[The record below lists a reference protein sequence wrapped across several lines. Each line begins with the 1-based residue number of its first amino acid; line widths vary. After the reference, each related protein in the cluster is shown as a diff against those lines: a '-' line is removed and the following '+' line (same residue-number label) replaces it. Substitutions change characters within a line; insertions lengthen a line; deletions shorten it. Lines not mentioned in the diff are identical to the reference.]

1 MMKRFFTSDSES
13 DMLIAVAANFYD
25 LKTEELINMAIK
37 NEFLPVTE
45 PFRTEAAYILQRKAE
60 GQLNDW
66 EIKQCMSRGVR
77 ALGLRPIRN
86 EENLKEFFARY
97 HLSDVVSDSSIT
109 ENDTL
114 GKATV
119 EIYTILDKELPADN
133 IDGTYLLETIF
144 ANWDSLWHVKAVYD
158 ILATFAFC
166 CKPNQPFGWYEGIQF
181 LVRIERDAMNEWN
194 GIQG

>member
-1 MMKRFFTSDSES
+1 MKRFFTSDSES

-119 EIYTILDKELPADN
+119 EIYTILDKSLPADN
-133 IDGTYLLETIF
+133 IDGTYLVETIF
-144 ANWDSLWHVKAVYD
+144 ANWDSLWHVKAVYFGNFC
-158 ILATFAFC
+158 ILLQTESAV
-166 CKPNQPFGWYEGIQF
+166 W
-181 LVRIERDAMNEWN
+181 VV
-194 GIQG
+194 

>member
-1 MMKRFFTSDSES
+1 MKRFFTSDSES

-166 CKPNQPFGWYEGIQF
+166 CNPNQPFGWYEGIQF

>member
-1 MMKRFFTSDSES
+1 MKRFFTSDSES

-166 CKPNQPFGWYEGIQF
+166 CKPNLPFGLYEGIQF

>member
-1 MMKRFFTSDSES
+1 
-13 DMLIAVAANFYD
+13 MLIAVAANFYD

-119 EIYTILDKELPADN
+119 EIYTILD
-133 IDGTYLLETIF
+133 
-144 ANWDSLWHVKAVYD
+144 

-181 LVRIERDAMNEWN
+181 LVRIERDAMNEWS

>member
-1 MMKRFFTSDSES
+1 MKRFFTSDSES

-158 ILATFAFC
+158 ILATLAFC

>member
-1 MMKRFFTSDSES
+1 MKRFFTSDSES

-166 CKPNQPFGWYEGIQF
+166 CKLNQPFGWYEGIQF

>member
-1 MMKRFFTSDSES
+1 MKRFFTSDSES

-86 EENLKEFFARY
+86 EENLKEFFAR
-97 HLSDVVSDSSIT
+97 
-109 ENDTL
+109 
-114 GKATV
+114 
-119 EIYTILDKELPADN
+119 
-133 IDGTYLLETIF
+133 
-144 ANWDSLWHVKAVYD
+144 
-158 ILATFAFC
+158 
-166 CKPNQPFGWYEGIQF
+166 
-181 LVRIERDAMNEWN
+181 
-194 GIQG
+194 

>member
-1 MMKRFFTSDSES
+1 MKRFFTSDSES

-97 HLSDVVSDSSIT
+97 HLSDSSIT
-109 ENDTL
+109 ENDIL

-119 EIYTILDKELPADN
+119 EIYTILGKPLPADN
-133 IDGTYLLETIF
+133 IDGTYLVEAIF

-181 LVRIERDAMNEWN
+181 LVRIERDAMNEWS

>member
-1 MMKRFFTSDSES
+1 MKRFFTSDSES

-181 LVRIERDAMNEWN
+181 LVRIE
-194 GIQG
+194 

>member
-45 PFRTEAAYILQRKAE
+45 PFRAEAAYILQRKAE

-77 ALGLRPIRN
+77 ALGLRPIRCFHI
-86 EENLKEFFARY
+86 LHFLRIASFRKG
-97 HLSDVVSDSSIT
+97 DS
-109 ENDTL
+109 
-114 GKATV
+114 
-119 EIYTILDKELPADN
+119 
-133 IDGTYLLETIF
+133 
-144 ANWDSLWHVKAVYD
+144 
-158 ILATFAFC
+158 
-166 CKPNQPFGWYEGIQF
+166 
-181 LVRIERDAMNEWN
+181 
-194 GIQG
+194 

>member
-1 MMKRFFTSDSES
+1 MKRFFTSDSES

-119 EIYTILDKELPADN
+119 EIYTILDKSLPADN
-133 IDGTYLLETIF
+133 IDGTYLVETIF

-158 ILATFAFC
+158 NLATFAFC

-181 LVRIERDAMNEWN
+181 LVRIERDAMNEWS

>member
-45 PFRTEAAYILQRKAE
+45 PFRAEAAYILQRKAE

-86 EENLKEFFARY
+86 EENLKEFFAQY

-119 EIYTILDKELPADN
+119 EIYTILD
-133 IDGTYLLETIF
+133 
-144 ANWDSLWHVKAVYD
+144 
-158 ILATFAFC
+158 
-166 CKPNQPFGWYEGIQF
+166 QP
-181 LVRIERDAMNEWN
+181 AMNSQSARLRWKQTAF
-194 GIQG
+194 ISISLMKSSKFMATCCAL

>member
-1 MMKRFFTSDSES
+1 M
-13 DMLIAVAANFYD
+13 
-25 LKTEELINMAIK
+25 
-37 NEFLPVTE
+37 
-45 PFRTEAAYILQRKAE
+45 
-60 GQLNDW
+60 
-66 EIKQCMSRGVR
+66 
-77 ALGLRPIRN
+77 
-86 EENLKEFFARY
+86 
-97 HLSDVVSDSSIT
+97 VSDSSIT

-119 EIYTILDKELPADN
+119 EIYTILGKPLPADN
-133 IDGTYLLETIF
+133 IDGTYLVEAIF

-181 LVRIERDAMNEWN
+181 LVRIERDAMNEWS

>member
-1 MMKRFFTSDSES
+1 MKRFFTSDSES

-166 CKPNQPFGWYEGIQF
+166 CKTNQPFGWYEGIQF